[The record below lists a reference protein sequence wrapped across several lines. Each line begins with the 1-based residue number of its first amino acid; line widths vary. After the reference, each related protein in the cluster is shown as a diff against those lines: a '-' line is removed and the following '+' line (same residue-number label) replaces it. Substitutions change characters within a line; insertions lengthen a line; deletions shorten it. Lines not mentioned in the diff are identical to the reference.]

1 MDSTSRKYE
10 RRAEELKS
18 RRYFGHQSIAPFLA
32 AEGENGPDE
41 VYRTC
46 REKIENGT
54 LFGIGNRLEGRNNY
68 LWLEKNVEIPKAP
81 EGCETVLLFNF
92 GKKGGRLQG
101 RFEAMLYVD
110 GKPCQGVDENHMEI
124 LLQEYEGKT
133 IRLTFLVWTGM
144 EGDGEDDFILCLQQA
159 DLAFLER
166 NTDALYWYM
175 KAASQASDLL
185 APTDSNKQILIS
197 LTEKILGIIDWDED
211 ALYEST
217 ALAADVMEKGLE
229 KIEKEQAVTVHAVGH
244 THIDVAWLWRLKNT
258 REKAQRSF
266 STVFRLMERYPEY
279 IFLQSQPQLYQYV
292 KEDCPELYEKIKE
305 KAAEGKWEPD
315 GGMWVEAD
323 CNLPSGESLVRQFLH
338 GTEFFKKE
346 FGKTCEYLW
355 LPDVFGYSWA
365 LPQIMKL
372 CGIKT
377 FMTTKISWNES
388 NQIPEDLFIWRG
400 IDGSEIVTY
409 FIETPEEQRP
419 PEDWFSTYNGLLTPK
434 TVLGSWN
441 KFKNK
446 DLSKDILI
454 SFGYGDG
461 GGGVNR
467 EMLELRNVIN
477 RMPGLPKVQTDTAGN
492 FFRKIHENVEEA
504 EQKIPVWDGE
514 LYLEFHRGTYTTQ
527 GYNKKMNRRM
537 ELLLPQ
543 TEWLSEWNRAAGGN
557 GSEADLR
564 KCWEQV
570 LLYQFHDII
579 PGSSNREVYEDSYTM
594 YTELE
599 KEVLLLQDQ
608 AAAGLTKPEEN
619 SYVLTAFDGFSRNDC
634 VWIEQEKAGS
644 FYDGGWKLDAQRTD
658 GGYLVQTELEP
669 LSMKQVVFVP
679 GEEEENRKEDAFQ
692 AALESRTVETPYY
705 KICWNEKGQLSM
717 IYDKK
722 QNREVLKEGCFGN
735 VLELYE
741 DKPLNDDAWNIDY
754 FYTEKMKELSMDGEA
769 KITELGELR
778 MKLEFA
784 YHFHR
789 SSIRQEMVLYRDSA
803 RIDFRTWVDWREEH
817 KLLKTAFYT
826 DVRAVKASYDIQFGY
841 VERPT
846 HKNTSWDRA
855 KFEVCGHKWADL
867 SESDYGVSLLNDCKY
882 GYNIEGSAIKLS
894 LLRSPKA
901 PDPQA
906 DMGEHTFTYSLYP
919 HAGNIAACDTVAE
932 AEKLNL
938 PVTVFAG
945 VKPAVEGNLLRLTG
959 KSVKIDAVKK
969 AETDDTIIVRLH
981 EYRGARASVKLSS
994 DYPIAHGEVVNLL
1007 EETMEP
1013 CAFAVENGQEIALSF
1028 RPFEIKTVKLHLEV

>member
-1 MDSTSRKYE
+1 MAGKNRGSSESTKGLRDS
-10 RRAEELKS
+10 
-18 RRYFGHQSIAPFLA
+18 
-32 AEGENGPDE
+32 
-41 VYRTC
+41 
-46 REKIENGT
+46 GT
-54 LFGIGNRLEGRNNY
+54 VQFR
-68 LWLEKNVEIPKAP
+68 
-81 EGCETVLLFNF
+81 
-92 GKKGGRLQG
+92 KKGGRLQG

-133 IRLTFLVWTGM
+133 IRMTFLAWTGM
-144 EGDGEDDFILCLQQA
+144 EGECADDFILCLQQA

-166 NTDALYWYM
+166 NTDALYCYM
-175 KAASQASDLL
+175 KAAAQASDLL
-185 APTDSNKQILIS
+185 APTDLNKPVLMNLTEQIL
-197 LTEKILGIIDWDED
+197 GAIDWDAD
-211 ALYEST
+211 ALYES
-217 ALAADVMEKGLE
+217 AAEAVAVMEKGLE
-229 KIEKEQAVTVHAVGH
+229 EIEKEQAVTVHAVGH

-372 CGIKT
+372 CGMKT

-400 IDGSEIVTY
+400 IDGSEITTY

-454 SFGYGDG
+454 SYGYGDG
-461 GGGVNR
+461 GGGVTR
-467 EMLELRNVIN
+467 EMLEMRNVIN

-492 FFRKIHENVEEA
+492 FFKKIHENVEKA
-504 EQKIPVWDGE
+504 GNKVPVWDGE

-527 GYNKKMNRRM
+527 AYNKKMNRRM

-543 TEWLSEWNRAAGGN
+543 TEWLSAWNRAAGGT
-557 GSEADLR
+557 GSEEKLK

-579 PGSSNREVYEDSYTM
+579 PGSSIREVYEDSQIM
-594 YTELE
+594 YTALE
-599 KEVLLLQDQ
+599 KEVKSLQNE
-608 AAAGLTKPEEN
+608 AAAGLTQPEAN

-634 VWIEQEKAGS
+634 VWVPQTENGC
-644 FYDGGWKLDAQRTD
+644 FYDGEQKLDAQKTD
-658 GGYLVQTELEP
+658 GGYLVQTTLDP
-669 LSMKQVVFVP
+669 LSMKQITFVQ
-679 GEEEENRKEDAFQ
+679 GEEEAAQKEETFKVSM
-692 AALESRTVETPYY
+692 ESRKVETPYY
-705 KICWNEKGQLSM
+705 EICWNEKGQLSS

-722 QNREVLKEGCFGN
+722 CDREVLKEGSFGN

-741 DKPLNDDAWNIDY
+741 DKPLNDDAWNIDS
-754 FYTEKMKELSMDGEA
+754 FYTAKKKELSMDGEA
-769 KITELGELR
+769 RVTEQGELR
-778 MKLEFA
+778 MKLEFV
-784 YHFHR
+784 YHFHN

-803 RIDFRTWVDWREEH
+803 RIDFETRVDWREEH

-867 SESDYGVSLLNDCKY
+867 SESDYGVSLLNNCKY
-882 GYNIEGSAIKLS
+882 GYNVEENAMKLS

-906 DMGEHTFTYSLYP
+906 DMGEHTFTYALYP
-919 HAGNIAACDTVAE
+919 HAGNIAACDTVQE

-938 PVTVFAG
+938 PVTVFADAR
-945 VKPAVEGNLLRLTG
+945 PTAAGNLLRLAG

-969 AETDDTIIVRLH
+969 AEADDSLVVRMH
-981 EYRGARASVKLSS
+981 EYRGARAGVKLSS
-994 DYPIAHGEVVNLL
+994 DYPIGSAELVNLL
-1007 EETMEP
+1007 EEPIEP
-1013 CAFAVENGQEIALSF
+1013 CMLSDAQEISLSF
-1028 RPFEIKTVKLHLEV
+1028 RPFEIKTVKIDLKS